1 MSIGHHLDELRV
13 LEQEQS
19 QELVNGH
26 LPPEKQEDE
35 QTTIKRRVAA
45 ILKMRHDR
53 MRDAKVSLLSPL
65 PSLYASHRPSP
76 SLIFTWSLILPL
88 CHLYSLHLYVS
99 HPSPHYVSYIL
110 LFSHPPS
117 LSLIFSTTLPPS
129 PLMPSSLIPHPSPLL
144 PHYTLYPLT
153 PIYPLT
159 PYH

>member
-65 PSLYASHRPSP
+65 FTPLTVPLRLLYSPGLSSSLSVTYILYTYTYLTLPLIM
-76 SLIFTWSLILPL
+76 SLIFSCSLTLPL
-88 CHLYSLHLYVS
+88 CHLYFLLPYPP
-99 HPSPHYVSYIL
+99 HPL
-110 LFSHPPS
+110 C
-117 LSLIFSTTLPPS
+117 
-129 PLMPSSLIPHPSPLL
+129 PHPS
-144 PHYTLYPLT
+144 YLT
-153 PIYPLT
+153 PHPFYLLIPYT
-159 PYH
+159 P

>member
-65 PSLYASHRPSP
+65 SSLYTSHRPSP
-76 SLIFTWSLILPL
+76 SLIFTWSL
-88 CHLYSLHLYVS
+88 SSFYVS

-144 PHYTLYPLT
+144 PPYTLYPLT